1 MNEQIQEQEV
11 KTLPLRSQVAEQD
24 KWAVERVYASPADWE
39 KDFEAA
45 KDLLPRLAS
54 YQGRLG
60 EGWQVM
66 LEYLQLD
73 EKFSLLLERLYLYA
87 SMRRDE
93 DNGNS
98 EFQALRGRAE
108 SLAVEAGQVGAFF
121 SPEVLALP
129 EAQLASYLDRPELQL
144 YRLLFRNITR
154 YRPHTLSPA
163 EEQLLAASGEM
174 GAAFHNIYSLLAN
187 ADLQL
192 PVVTNEQGQPEQLS
206 NGNYVR
212 LLKAKDRSVREQAF
226 HAMYAAYAGH
236 GNTIGALLAASV
248 KKDNFYAAAGRYR
261 SALDASLFGDNVDE
275 SVYRNLIATVRR
287 HLPGFHRYLRQRK
300 ALLGLDE
307 LHMWD
312 VYVPLFPELSLDFDW
327 PMAKNVVLQAL
338 EPLGPDYV
346 RTLAQGLEDR
356 WCDVYENKG
365 KTSGAYSTG
374 CYGCDPYILLNFQ
387 NDLNSVFT
395 LAHEAGHS
403 MHTYYSQHNQ
413 PYIYADYRIFVAEVA
428 STVNENLL
436 IDFLLRC
443 ADRKDEVRYLV
454 NHYLEE
460 FRATVIRQT
469 MFAEFELLIHEAA
482 QQGEALTADYFCRTY
497 LRLNQEYFGPDMVVD
512 DEIKWEWARIP
523 HFYRGYYVY
532 KYATGFSA
540 ASALALGLI
549 SEDQAHREQARRR
562 YLEFLAG
569 GSSKDPLELLQ
580 DAGVDMRTPQPVEEA
595 FKLFEGLIDTIG

>member
-1 MNEQIQEQEV
+1 MNEEKV
-11 KTLPLRSQVAEQD
+11 KTLPLRSEIADKD
-24 KWAVERVYASPADWE
+24 KWAVERVYADAASWE
-39 KDFEAA
+39 QDFAAA
-45 KDLLPRLAS
+45 KALLPRLAAF
-54 YQGRLG
+54 QGRLSQ
-60 EGWQVM
+60 GWQTV

-73 EKFSLLLERLYLYA
+73 EELSRLLGRLYLYA

-93 DNGNS
+93 DNGNAA
-98 EFQALRGRAE
+98 FQALHDRVE
-108 SLAVEAGQVGAFF
+108 SLAVEAGQVGSFF

-129 EAQLASYLDRPELQL
+129 EERLDEYLARPELAL
-144 YRLLFRNITR
+144 YRLLFKNITR
-154 YRPHTLSPA
+154 YRPHTLTPG
-163 EEQLLAASGEM
+163 EERLLAASSEM
-174 GAAFHNIYSLLAN
+174 GGAFHNIYTLLAN
-187 ADLQL
+187 ADLEM
-192 PVVTNEQGQPEQLS
+192 PVVANEEGRPEQLS

-212 LLKAKDRSVREQAF
+212 FLRAKDRTVRQQAF
-226 HAMYAAYAGH
+226 RAMYAAYAKY

-248 KKDNFYAAAGRYR
+248 KKDNFYAAAGRYD
-261 SALDASLFGDNVDE
+261 SALQASLFGDNVEE

-287 HLPGFHRYLRQRK
+287 HLPGFQRYLSRRK
-300 ALLGLDE
+300 EILGLNE

-312 VYVPLFPELSLDFDW
+312 IYVPLFPELPLTFDW
-327 PMAKNVVLQAL
+327 PTAKSVVLRAL
-338 EPLGPDYV
+338 APLGEDYV
-346 RTLAQGLEDR
+346 RTLAHGLENG

-365 KTSGAYSTG
+365 KTAGAYSTG
-374 CYGCDPYILLNFQ
+374 CYGFDPYILLNFQ
-387 NDLNSVFT
+387 NDLNGVFT

-403 MHTYYSQHNQ
+403 MHTYYSQLHQ
-413 PYIYADYRIFVAEVA
+413 PYIYSDYRIFVAEVA

-443 ADRKDEVRYLV
+443 ADKKDEVRYLV

-469 MFAEFELLIHEAA
+469 MFAEFELSVHEAA
-482 QQGEALTADYFCRTY
+482 QQGQPLTADFFCQTY
-497 LRLNQEYFGPDMVVD
+497 LKLNQEYFGPAAVVD
-512 DEIKWEWARIP
+512 EEIQWEWARIP

-549 SEDQAHREQARRR
+549 QEDQTQREQAQKR
-562 YLEFLAG
+562 YLQFLSG
-569 GSSKDPLELLQ
+569 GSSKDPLELLE

>member
-1 MNEQIQEQEV
+1 MSEQEV
-11 KTLPLRSQVAEQD
+11 KQLPLRSEIADEY
-24 KWAVERVYASPADWE
+24 KWAADRVYPDREAWE
-39 KDFEAA
+39 KDYAAA

-54 YQGRLG
+54 FRGRLG

-73 EKFSLLLERLYLYA
+73 EEFSLLLERVYLYA
-87 SMRRDE
+87 HMRKDE

-98 EFQALRGRAE
+98 AFQALYDRVQ
-108 SLAVEAGQVGAFF
+108 SLAVEAGQAMAFF
-121 SPEVLALP
+121 SPEVLSLP
-129 EAQLASYLDRPELQL
+129 EDQLEAYLARPELEL
-144 YRLLFRNITR
+144 YRLMFKNITR

-163 EEQLLAASGEM
+163 EEQLLAASSEM
-174 GAAFHNIYSLLAN
+174 GASFHNIYTLLAN
-187 ADLQL
+187 ADLEM
-192 PVVTNEQGQPEQLS
+192 PVVTNEEGRPEQLY

-212 LLKAKDRSVREQAF
+212 LLKAKDRAVREQAF
-226 HAMYAAYAGH
+226 HGMYSAYSKY
-236 GNTIGALLAASV
+236 GNTIGALLASSV
-248 KKDNFYAAAGRYR
+248 KKDNFYAAASRFD
-261 SALDASLFGDNVDE
+261 SSLSASLFGDNVEE
-275 SVYRNLIATVRR
+275 SVYRNLIATVRK
-287 HLPGFHRYLRQRK
+287 HLPGFHRYLRARK
-300 ALLGLDE
+300 AILGLDE

-312 VYVPLFPELSLDFDW
+312 IYVPLFPDLPLLFDW

-338 EPLGPDYV
+338 QPLGEDYV
-346 RTLAQGLEDR
+346 RTLAQGLESG
-356 WCDVYENKG
+356 WCDVYENRG

-403 MHTYYSQHNQ
+403 MHTYYSQRNQ

-443 ADRKDEVRYLV
+443 ADKKDEVRYLV

-460 FRATVIRQT
+460 FRGTVIRQT
-469 MFAEFELLIHEAA
+469 MFAEFELAVHEAA
-482 QQGEALTADYFCRTY
+482 QQGQPLTAEYLCETY

-512 DEIKWEWARIP
+512 EEIKWEWARIP
-523 HFYRGYYVY
+523 HFYSAYYVY

-549 SEDQAHREQARRR
+549 SEDQEKREQARQR
-562 YLEFLAG
+562 YLAFLAG
-569 GSSKDPLELLQ
+569 GSSKDPLELLR

>member
-1 MNEQIQEQEV
+1 MSEQKV
-11 KTLPLRSQVAEQD
+11 KTLPPRCQVAEKD
-24 KWAVERVYASPADWE
+24 KWAVERVYGSTADWE
-39 KDFEAA
+39 SDFAQA
-45 KDLLPRLAS
+45 KALLPRLAS
-54 YQGRLG
+54 FRGRLG

-73 EKFSLLLERLYLYA
+73 EEFSRKLERLYLYA

-93 DNGNS
+93 DNGS
-98 EFQALRGRAE
+98 AEFQALHDRAE
-108 SLAVEAGQVGAFF
+108 SLAVEAGQTCAFF
-121 SPEVLALP
+121 SPEVLSIHEKLL
-129 EAQLASYLDRPELQL
+129 EEYLARPELQL

-154 YRPHTLSPA
+154 FRPHTLSPA
-163 EEQLLAASGEM
+163 EEQLLAATGEM
-174 GAAFHNIYSLLAN
+174 GGAFHNIYSMLAN
-187 ADLQL
+187 ADMEM
-192 PVVTNEQGQPEQLS
+192 PVITNEQGLPEQLS

-212 LLKAKDRSVREQAF
+212 FLKAKDRSVREEAF
-226 HAMYAAYAGH
+226 HAMYGAYAKQ

-248 KKDNFYAAAGRYR
+248 KKDNFYAAASRYD
-261 SALDASLFGDNVDE
+261 SALAASLFGDNVEE

-287 HLPGFHRYLRQRK
+287 HLPGFHRYLKRRK
-300 ALLGLDE
+300 EILGLDQ

-312 VYVPLFPELSLDFDW
+312 IYVPLFPELPLDFDW
-327 PMAKNVVLQAL
+327 TMAKSVVLQAL
-338 EPLGPDYV
+338 APLGEDYV
-346 RTLAQGLEDR
+346 RTLGQGLENG

-374 CYGCDPYILLNFQ
+374 CYGFDPYILLNFQ

-403 MHTYYSQHNQ
+403 MHTFYSQHAQ

-443 ADRKDEVRYLV
+443 ADNKNEVRYLV

-482 QQGEALTADYFCRTY
+482 QRGEPLTAESFCRTY
-497 LRLNQEYFGPDMVVD
+497 LKLNQEYFGPDMVVD
-512 DEIKWEWARIP
+512 EEIKWEWARIP

-549 SEDQAHREQARRR
+549 NENESQREQACRR
-562 YLEFLAG
+562 YLEFLSG
-569 GSSKDPLELLQ
+569 GSSKDPLDLLE